1 MSSDLNKVGQKKEF
15 PFYLLCLEKLSL
27 PQRNLHCKFIQNL
40 HFFAFATVHSY
51 LWTSKWKLKIELK
64 SHFHK
69 KRKEGF
75 LPSATCGDKSSLWG
89 CNQCKFAKCTQREV
103 THKSRNRNMFPPAS
117 RFMRALVI
125 LQK

>member
-1 MSSDLNKVGQKKEF
+1 MSSDLNKVGQKKEL

-51 LWTSKWKLKIELK
+51 LWTSKWKLKME

-75 LPSATCGDKSSLWG
+75 LPCKHVGTNHLYGGATNAMHAARSNIKAAMDKCS
-89 CNQCKFAKCTQREV
+89 
-103 THKSRNRNMFPPAS
+103 P
-117 RFMRALVI
+117 LV
-125 LQK
+125 LVL